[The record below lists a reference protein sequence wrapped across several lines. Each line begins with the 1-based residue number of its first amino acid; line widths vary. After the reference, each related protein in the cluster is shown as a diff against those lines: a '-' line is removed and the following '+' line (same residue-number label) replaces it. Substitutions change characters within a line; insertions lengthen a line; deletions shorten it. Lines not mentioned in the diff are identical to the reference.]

1 LGFGRAPALNAPLPS
16 GSFINTQNGCCAP
29 PSRQSQHRCFSLEVM
44 KRKPSTNPSFGLVQ
58 QCNYRWHCEIQ
69 ISNPSI
75 SNPYLVSSVCLLP
88 INQRS
93 VKTNKQRELISLL
106 LRYFQKRTNSSF
118 AKNCF
123 LIGSLWLAG
132 IVERRRWLVQFAG
145 TKEIHL
151 VNGSCDSQAICVHL
165 FFLALGPYTETIDL
179 WFELFFVK
187 EIRRVI
193 EWLREIKTANQHCYK
208 FLLIQQNK
216 FLRLN

>member
-1 LGFGRAPALNAPLPS
+1 MLRTP
-16 GSFINTQNGCCAP
+16 TC
-29 PSRQSQHRCFSLEVM
+29 QSQHRCSSLKVM
-44 KRKPSTNPSFGLVQ
+44 QRKPVKISSLGLVQ
-58 QCNYRWHCEIQ
+58 LCNYRWHCEIH

-106 LRYFQKRTNSSF
+106 LRYFQKRTNSSL

-123 LIGSLWLAG
+123 LIGILWLAG

-151 VNGSCDSQAICVHL
+151 VNGSCDSPAICVHL

-179 WFELFFVK
+179 WFEPFFVK

-193 EWLREIKTANQHCYK
+193 EWLQEIKTANQHCYK
-208 FLLIQQNK
+208 FLLIHQNI
-216 FLRLN
+216 FLWLNEN